1 MSKYVFVTGG
11 VASGLGKGV
20 TAASLGLLLKARGYS
35 VDILKLDAYFNVDA
49 LYISPYQHGEVFV
62 TDDGGDGDVVLGHY
76 ERFLNQNLNSN
87 SEISSGRVYSDVIS
101 KERRGKYKG
110 AIVQVV
116 PHITDQIKEYINK
129 LNRPETD
136 IAIVEVGGVVGDI
149 ENHPYLEAVRQ
160 CRNEMGKGNSVC
172 IHITLVPFIE
182 KSGEQKTKPTQNSV
196 KELQDIG
203 IQPDIIVCRS
213 DYPLG
218 TSSKQKLSLFC
229 NVDKNSIIESIT
241 TKYMYD
247 VPVQLENEKV
257 AETVLTKLKLENRTP
272 ELASWNELAAR
283 EREVADSQHETK
295 IAVIG
300 KYTEKTAAY
309 QSLSQAL
316 FLAAVN
322 TQTPIELTYIPS
334 EKLSKGQVSLD
345 GYDGIVVAPG
355 FGERGFD
362 GKVLAA
368 DYARKN
374 NVACLMIGMGA
385 QAAIVGFA
393 RDVCGLTDAD
403 SQEITP
409 KTKNPVVYNANN
421 PEHFKH
427 GGYDT
432 TFVEG
437 SKLGEIYGTT
447 TARERH
453 RHKFEFNPE
462 YAETYKSNGLNFTA
476 FSEKSMPDAFEIPS
490 HKFFIGVIYRPEFTS
505 RPLSPHPLFNS
516 FLRSAKNK

>member
-76 ERFLNQNLNSN
+76 ERFLNQNLTNN

-136 IAIVEVGGVVGDI
+136 VVIVEVGGVVGDI

-172 IHITLVPFIE
+172 MHITLVPFIE

-196 KELQDIG
+196 KELQNIG

-218 TSSKQKLSLFC
+218 SSSKQKLSLFC

-247 VPVQLENEKV
+247 VPVQLEKERV
-257 AETVLTKLKLENRTP
+257 AETVLAKLKLENRTP
-272 ELASWNELAAR
+272 ELDAWNELALL
-283 EREVADSQHETK
+283 ERQVADSKHETR
-295 IAVIG
+295 IALVG

-316 FLAAVN
+316 FLAAVK
-322 TQTPIELTYIPS
+322 TETPIDLVYVSS
-334 EKLSKGQVSLD
+334 EKIAKNQSTLD
-345 GYDGIVVAPG
+345 GYDGIVIAPG

-362 GKVLAA
+362 GKVIAA
-368 DYARKN
+368 NYARKN
-374 NVACLMIGMGA
+374 NIACLMLGMGA
-385 QAAIVGFA
+385 QAAIVDFA

-409 KTKNPVVYNANN
+409 KTPTPVVYNANDAD
-421 PEHFKH
+421 HFRH
-427 GGYDT
+427 GGFDT

-437 SKLGEIYGTT
+437 SKIRDIYGTSA
-447 TARERH
+447 ARERH

-462 YAETYKSNGLNFTA
+462 YADVYKEHGLTFTA
-476 FSEKSMPDAFEIPS
+476 SSGKNWLDSFEIAAN
-490 HKFFIGVIYRPEFTS
+490 KFFVGVIYRPEFTS
-505 RPLSPHPLFNS
+505 RPLSPHPLFNA
-516 FLRSAKNK
+516 FLLAAKKQ